1 MKLSIVLLVAFLLQ
15 SVGLKN
21 STLKKKEKGRS
32 IDGFMSEGVLTL
44 TNSVGTKAVQ
54 HAALCDGFEGRT
66 PQGAVHSLPQEV
78 AVTQL

>member
-1 MKLSIVLLVAFLLQ
+1 
-15 SVGLKN
+15 
-21 STLKKKEKGRS
+21 
-32 IDGFMSEGVLTL
+32 MSEGVSTL
-44 TNSVGTKAVQ
+44 TNSVGTEAVQ